1 MTAIIEMSDYTLE
14 AHGSGH
20 GINGFYFAL
29 SSGDVCAIEA
39 QVPDDAA
46 IFLRSVATLIQPVKG
61 TYRYDGKRI
70 NLASYKEAL
79 GCKPKIGYIAPDA
92 ALISNLTI
100 RQNILIQR
108 YYRENDL
115 TIELDE
121 KIQTLCDTF
130 GICSKLDMRPA
141 DLNTMESQLAIVIRE
156 ISKKPQVL
164 LLDRPE
170 DFIGHAK
177 FDILV
182 EIFNDWIS
190 KKKPV
195 VFLSYDRRL
204 IRRFANRK
212 VMITNGALTTVD
224 VKHMNG
230 DH

>member
-1 MTAIIEMSDYTLE
+1 MSDYTL
-14 AHGSGH
+14 APQGSGY

-29 SSGDVCAIEA
+29 SSGDVCAVEA
-39 QVPDDAA
+39 QNPDDANV
-46 IFLRSVATLIQPVKG
+46 FLRSVATLIKPVKG

-70 NLASYKEAL
+70 NMASYKEAL
-79 GCKPKIGYIAPDA
+79 NCKPKIGYIAPDA

-115 TIELDE
+115 TIDLDE
-121 KIQTLCDTF
+121 KLQNLCDDF
-130 GICSKLDMRPA
+130 GICNKLDMRPA
-141 DLNTMESQLAIVIRE
+141 DLNTMESQMAIVIRE

-177 FDILV
+177 FDTLV
-182 EIFNDWIS
+182 EIFNDWIT
-190 KKKPV
+190 KEKPV

-212 VMITNGALTTVD
+212 ILIANGALTTVD
-224 VKHMNG
+224 VKQSNG
-230 DH
+230 DP